1 MTKKAPSKTRPQ
13 RETSP
18 SVLKPA
24 LIKRVDRRITG
35 QGELEFPCVPA
46 MIDSYLQKLGTFFTL
61 IGRGFSEEELVQLKK
76 ALQTEMDRGYRVSPY
91 SRLSVRFVTRRP
103 PHPGIEYFISAKA
116 QTIQEVYAQWGNDQE
131 TPLFGRLPDAKVTA
145 FASELGDPKSAPIV
159 DIGAGTGR
167 NAIPL
172 ARLGHP
178 TTAVEP
184 VTKMADEIRKVIAAE
199 NLPLDVVQES
209 LFAETLP
216 LKRGHYKLAIVA
228 EVTSHFHGPDDMRQL
243 YARLADILA
252 PGGVALVTTFLASD
266 GYKPDEMAR
275 QASQILWSTVFTRSE
290 LSFITEELPFDRISD
305 ESMHDY
311 EKDHLPSDAWP
322 PTTWYEGW
330 ALGSDVFS
338 LPLGKAPMELR
349 WVAHRRR

>member
-1 MTKKAPSKTRPQ
+1 MRKWCVAVVVVG
-13 RETSP
+13 
-18 SVLKPA
+18 SVIGCSGFRDA
-24 LIKRVDRRITG
+24 FTARVDAVARAGGR
-35 QGELEFPCVPA
+35 ELTV
-46 MIDSYLQKLGTFFTL
+46 
-61 IGRGFSEEELVQLKK
+61 
-76 ALQTEMDRGYRVSPY
+76 
-91 SRLSVRFVTRRP
+91 
-103 PHPGIEYFISAKA
+103 
-116 QTIQEVYAQWGNDQE
+116 N
-131 TPLFGRLPDAKVTA
+131 
-145 FASELGDPKSAPIV
+145 
-159 DIGAGTGR
+159 
-167 NAIPL
+167 
-172 ARLGHP
+172 
-178 TTAVEP
+178 
-184 VTKMADEIRKVIAAE
+184 
-199 NLPLDVVQES
+199 
-209 LFAETLP
+209 
-216 LKRGHYKLAIVA
+216 
-228 EVTSHFHGPDDMRQL
+228 
-243 YARLADILA
+243 RLADILA